1 MKYNFAAVLISLL
14 LFTSCSE
21 DTKPYELPANA
32 LSLLHGDSTKTWKI
46 ARRYND
52 EVRMNMG
59 PCFMDYRQTF
69 QNNNTVSDNNAINTD
84 CGPSLKGEWELKK
97 SSKGHPYIKISSK
110 DIPKLLNTE
119 KNYKNFKIL
128 KLNKDTLKLS
138 FRHKQYGNK
147 YRTITDVLVREDLDI
162 GDRYFHH

>member
-1 MKYNFAAVLISLL
+1 MKHYFTAILVLAL
-14 LFTSCSE
+14 LFASCTQE
-21 DTKPYELPANA
+21 IKPYKLPTNA
-32 LSLLHGDSTKTWKI
+32 LSLLHGDSSKTWKI

-69 QNNNTVSDNNAINTD
+69 QNNNMVSDNNGSNSN
-84 CGPSLKGEWELKK
+84 CGPSLRGGWELKK
-97 SSKGHPYIKISSK
+97 SSNGHPYIKISSE
-110 DIPKLLNTE
+110 DISELLNTE
-119 KNYKNFKIL
+119 KDYKNFKIL
-128 KLNKDTLKLS
+128 KLNKDTLKIS